1 MRMTLRTRIAVI
13 FGCSVLAIGA
23 GVWNV
28 VDLVLTGSFGDLER
42 RDATHRMAQA
52 SRALANEIDNL
63 NHVASDYSAWDDAY
77 AHLAHPTNAFVTSN
91 LTDDTFTRLGLELIV
106 FLDNR
111 GVVVWG
117 RTLEKNADRTL
128 PLSGAWRAQLV
139 PRTPL
144 VHHTR
149 TKSLTSGLMMVA
161 GEPWLVSS
169 QPVTT
174 SKAEGPIRGTL
185 IMGRRLDGTYLQRLE
200 RITALNLRLV
210 PLTPGDAGRAG
221 TTVSLD
227 SPGRI
232 TARSVLKDFN
242 RRDALAMVV
251 VLSREID
258 AQRRLA
264 QVTLLAMTI
273 AGALVFLTITLV
285 TVERCVL
292 TRAAAIGSFVRS
304 VREDGNLSVRV
315 HDRWHDEIG
324 DVSMALNDLLVALE
338 QRNSEL
344 EHARADALQA
354 SKHTSELPAA

>member
-1 MRMTLRTRIAVI
+1 MTLRTRIAVI
-13 FGCSVLAIGA
+13 FGCAVVAICA
-23 GVWNV
+23 GMWNA

-42 RDATHRMAQA
+42 TEATQRMAQA
-52 SRALANEIDNL
+52 TRALANEVDNL
-63 NHVASDYSAWDDAY
+63 NNVASDYSAWDDAY
-77 AHLAHPTNAFVTSN
+77 AYLAHPTAAFVTSN
-91 LTDDTFTRLGLELIV
+91 LTDDTFTHLRLELMV

-117 RTLEKNADRTL
+117 RNREKSAEPTV
-128 PLSGAWRAQLV
+128 PLSRAWRAQLV
-139 PRTPL
+139 PQTPL
-144 VHHTR
+144 VYHTR
-149 TKSLTSGLMMVA
+149 TKSLTSGLLMVG

-174 SKAEGPIRGTL
+174 SMGAGPIRGTL
-185 IMGRRLDGTYLQRLE
+185 IMGRRLDGSYVQRLE

-210 PLTPGDAGRAG
+210 PLTPEDAGRTG

-227 SPGRI
+227 SPSHL
-232 TARSVLKDFN
+232 TARSVLRDFN
-242 RRDALAMVV
+242 RRDALAVVV

-258 AQRRLA
+258 GQRRLA

-273 AGALVFLTITLV
+273 AGALVFLAITLG
-285 TVERCVL
+285 TVERYIL
-292 TRAAAIGSFVRS
+292 KRTAAVGSFVRS